1 MNEQSR
7 SYRQIRSAVLAEV
20 AHLEW
25 KQAVTVLASALNER
39 AVEGGFQA
47 KVEHQGAVLLHGQY
61 LHPEEVGR
69 YEIHRTR
76 L

>member
-25 KQAVTVLASALNER
+25 EQAVTVLISAVNER

-47 KVEHQGAVLLHGQY
+47 KVEFVPLWSTKGPY
-61 LHPEEVGR
+61 CCMDSTYIPKR
-69 YEIHRTR
+69 
-76 L
+76 

>member
-1 MNEQSR
+1 MSEQSR

-25 KQAVTVLASALNER
+25 EQAVTVLASALNER

-47 KVEHQGAVLLHGQY
+47 KVELVPLWSTKGPY
-61 LHPEEVGR
+61 CCMD
-69 YEIHRTR
+69 RTYTPKR
-76 L
+76 

>member
-25 KQAVTVLASALNER
+25 EQAVTVLVSAVNER
-39 AVEGGFQA
+39 AIEGGLQS
-47 KVEHQGAVLLHGQY
+47 KVEFVPLWSTNGPYCCVDSVY
-61 LHPEEVGR
+61 HPRGK
-69 YEIHRTR
+69 TK
-76 L
+76 

>member
-1 MNEQSR
+1 MSEQSR

-25 KQAVTVLASALNER
+25 EQAVTVLVSAVNER

-47 KVEHQGAVLLHGQY
+47 KVELVPLWSTKGPY
-61 LHPEEVGR
+61 CCMDSTYIPKR
-69 YEIHRTR
+69 
-76 L
+76 

>member
-25 KQAVTVLASALNER
+25 EQAVTVLVSAVNER
-39 AVEGGFQA
+39 AVEGGFHMNIGMNSTLFM
-47 KVEHQGAVLLHGQY
+47 EN
-61 LHPEEVGR
+61 EM
-69 YEIHRTR
+69 
-76 L
+76 

>member
-7 SYRQIRSAVLAEV
+7 SHRQIRSAVLAEV

-25 KQAVTVLASALNER
+25 EQAVTVLASALNER

-47 KVEHQGAVLLHGQY
+47 KVELVPLWSTKGPYCCVDNVY
-61 LHPEEVGR
+61 HPR
-69 YEIHRTR
+69 RKTK
-76 L
+76 

>member
-1 MNEQSR
+1 MSEQSR

-25 KQAVTVLASALNER
+25 EQAVTVLVSALNER

-47 KVEHQGAVLLHGQY
+47 KVELVPLWSTKGRTAAWTVPTSRRGRAV
-61 LHPEEVGR
+61 
-69 YEIHRTR
+69 
-76 L
+76 

>member
-25 KQAVTVLASALNER
+25 ERAVTVLVDRKS
-39 AVEGGFQA
+39 V
-47 KVEHQGAVLLHGQY
+47 V
-61 LHPEEVGR
+61 
-69 YEIHRTR
+69 
-76 L
+76 

>member
-1 MNEQSR
+1 MSEQSR

-25 KQAVTVLASALNER
+25 EQAVTVLASALNER

-47 KVEHQGAVLLHGQY
+47 KELVPLWSTKGPY
-61 LHPEEVGR
+61 CCMDSTYIPKR
-69 YEIHRTR
+69 
-76 L
+76 

>member
-1 MNEQSR
+1 MSEQSR
-7 SYRQIRSAVLAEV
+7 SYRQIRSAVLTEV

-47 KVEHQGAVLLHGQY
+47 KVKLVPLWSTEGPY
-61 LHPEEVGR
+61 CCMDSTYIPKR
-69 YEIHRTR
+69 
-76 L
+76 

>member
-25 KQAVTVLASALNER
+25 EQAVTVLVSAVNER
-39 AVEGGFQA
+39 AVCPV
-47 KVEHQGAVLLHGQY
+47 VEHQGAVLLHGQY

-69 YEIHRTR
+69 YEAHQTR

>member
-25 KQAVTVLASALNER
+25 ERAVTVLVSALTER
-39 AVEGGFQA
+39 AVEGEFQV
-47 KVEHQGAVLLHGQY
+47 KVELVPLWSTKRPY
-61 LHPEEVGR
+61 CCMDSTYIPKR
-69 YEIHRTR
+69 
-76 L
+76 